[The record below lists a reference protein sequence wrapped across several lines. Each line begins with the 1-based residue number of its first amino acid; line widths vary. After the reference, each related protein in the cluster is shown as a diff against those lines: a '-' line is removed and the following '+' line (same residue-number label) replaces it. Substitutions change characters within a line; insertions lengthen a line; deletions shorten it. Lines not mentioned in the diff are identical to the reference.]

1 MLSKTIFMLKLINVG
16 NKRREPMLRLMLI
29 FFSSEQSISWV
40 KIPKLWASY
49 NDTPNF

>member
-29 FFSSEQSISWV
+29 FFFLGTIDFLGQNSEIVSILQWH
-40 KIPKLWASY
+40 
-49 NDTPNF
+49 T